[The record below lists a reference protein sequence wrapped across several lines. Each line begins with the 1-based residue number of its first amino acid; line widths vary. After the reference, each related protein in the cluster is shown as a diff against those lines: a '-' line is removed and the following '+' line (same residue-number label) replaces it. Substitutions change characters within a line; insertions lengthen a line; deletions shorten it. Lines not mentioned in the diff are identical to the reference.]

1 MSGGLVVSRIS
12 ATIVVAGVIVR
23 FAIVSPACLPSV
35 LTRADNPKLGRAGGA
50 QRKKPCTSRGTA
62 SWKTPLLSAVVVASC
77 VPLRSVKRQTALA
90 IGECGRPSSTLPCKV
105 AVVAETE
112 GGGTFPPPLTPP
124 LP

>member
-1 MSGGLVVSRIS
+1 K
-12 ATIVVAGVIVR
+12 
-23 FAIVSPACLPSV
+23 
-35 LTRADNPKLGRAGGA
+35 ADNPKLGRAGGA
-50 QRKKPCTSRGTA
+50 QRRKPCTSRGTA

-124 LP
+124 LPLSLPPPQPKMTSKLRRPHKKIDNARYRTIIFF